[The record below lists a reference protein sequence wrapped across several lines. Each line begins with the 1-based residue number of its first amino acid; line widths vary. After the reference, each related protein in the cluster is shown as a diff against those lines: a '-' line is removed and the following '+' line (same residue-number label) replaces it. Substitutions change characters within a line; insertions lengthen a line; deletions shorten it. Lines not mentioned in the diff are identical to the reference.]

1 MIDSTFCKLTFI
13 PFHMQRVHA
22 FLCLMS
28 TYSWPKVTGNNSCLF
43 KGVRRFLLLTICA
56 FLYQTQE
63 IKLYM
68 YTLRT
73 KVLLNILFITK
84 PAKKYL
90 FVLWVQFSGFG
101 AALHLCSRAK
111 YTNSFALLS
120 LWKKL
125 VWLVCLAMGTFTVQL
140 NSKVH
145 RSQIAFPL

>member
-13 PFHMQRVHA
+13 PFHTQRVHA
-22 FLCLMS
+22 FVCLMS

-43 KGVRRFLLLTICA
+43 KGVHRFLLLTICA

-90 FVLWVQFSGFG
+90 FVLWLQFSGFG

-111 YTNSFALLS
+111 YANS
-120 LWKKL
+120 WKNL

-140 NSKVH
+140 NSKLH
-145 RSQIAFPL
+145 RSQIAFLL